1 MEVAGFYKRNLDS
14 NIGNSIIILT
24 EPTTPLNFHAQLGGT
39 FLFMGCF
46 MYQYPKQ
53 ILTIEQQVQSYV
65 DAGMKITSQE
75 DVEKALKS
83 IGFYR
88 LRGYSFQLYD
98 NAAKKYVPGTKF
110 EDIIKLYQFDQEL
123 AALVFSMISK
133 IEVAL
138 RVRLVEAL
146 LIHGEP
152 LVLQD
157 SSIFKEKKRY
167 WQNMATVASEIARS
181 NDVFIKHNFDN
192 HDGEVPVW
200 AAVEVLSF
208 GTLSKIIK
216 NLKTG
221 TGSSYSILASNYQ
234 YRSKKGNL
242 VKPSQKMLASW
253 IQGVS
258 VLRNMCAHNSRIYN
272 RTIHTTPEILD
283 VDKITP
289 PPVHNGLYQILLAM
303 KYLRS
308 SDEEWTVFVNAFD
321 KLIQNNNGVVSL
333 AAMNLPA
340 DWKEHLSV

>member
-1 MEVAGFYKRNLDS
+1 
-14 NIGNSIIILT
+14 
-24 EPTTPLNFHAQLGGT
+24 
-39 FLFMGCF
+39 

-53 ILTIEQQVQSYV
+53 ILTIAQQVQSYI
-65 DAGMKITSQE
+65 DAGMEVTSRE

-83 IGFYR
+83 VGFYR
-88 LRGYSFQLYD
+88 LRGYSFHLYD
-98 NAAKKYVPGTKF
+98 NVAKKYVPGTKF
-110 EDIIKLYQFDQEL
+110 NDIFQLYLFDREL
-123 AALVFSMISK
+123 SALVFSMISK

-138 RVRLVEAL
+138 RVHLVEAL
-146 LIHGEP
+146 LVHGDA
-152 LVLQD
+152 LILQD
-157 SSIFKEKKRY
+157 SSIFKEKKMY
-167 WQNMATVASEIARS
+167 WQNMSAIASEIARS

-221 TGSSYSILASNYQ
+221 TGSAYSILAANYR
-234 YRSKKGNL
+234 YKSRKGNL
-242 VKPSQKMLASW
+242 VNPSQKMLASW
-253 IQGVS
+253 VQGVS

-283 VDKITP
+283 ADKVTP

-308 SDEEWTVFVNAFD
+308 SDEEWTAFVTAFD
-321 KLIQNNNGVVSL
+321 KLIQNNFSVVSL
-333 AAMNLPA
+333 TAMNLPI
-340 DWKEHLSV
+340 DWKAHLCV

>member
-1 MEVAGFYKRNLDS
+1 
-14 NIGNSIIILT
+14 
-24 EPTTPLNFHAQLGGT
+24 
-39 FLFMGCF
+39 

-123 AALVFSMISK
+123 SALVFSMISK

-192 HDGEVPVW
+192 HDGEVP
-200 AAVEVLSF
+200 
-208 GTLSKIIK
+208 
-216 NLKTG
+216 
-221 TGSSYSILASNYQ
+221 
-234 YRSKKGNL
+234 
-242 VKPSQKMLASW
+242 
-253 IQGVS
+253 
-258 VLRNMCAHNSRIYN
+258 
-272 RTIHTTPEILD
+272 
-283 VDKITP
+283 
-289 PPVHNGLYQILLAM
+289 
-303 KYLRS
+303 
-308 SDEEWTVFVNAFD
+308 AF
-321 KLIQNNNGVVSL
+321 I
-333 AAMNLPA
+333 
-340 DWKEHLSV
+340 

>member
-1 MEVAGFYKRNLDS
+1 
-14 NIGNSIIILT
+14 
-24 EPTTPLNFHAQLGGT
+24 
-39 FLFMGCF
+39 MGCF

-53 ILTIEQQVQSYV
+53 ILTIEQQVQSYI

-110 EDIIKLYQFDQEL
+110 EDVIKLYQFDQEL
-123 AALVFSMISK
+123 SALIFSMISK

-138 RVRLVEAL
+138 RVRLVESL
-146 LIHGEP
+146 LVHGEP

-167 WQNMATVASEIARS
+167 WQNMSTVASEIARS

-221 TGSSYSILASNYQ
+221 TGRSYSILASNYQ
-234 YRSKKGNL
+234 YKSKKGNL

-253 IQGVS
+253 IQGAS

-289 PPVHNGLYQILLAM
+289 PPAHNGLYQILLAM

-333 AAMNLPA
+333 AAMNLPT

>member
-1 MEVAGFYKRNLDS
+1 
-14 NIGNSIIILT
+14 
-24 EPTTPLNFHAQLGGT
+24 
-39 FLFMGCF
+39 MGCF

-53 ILTIEQQVQSYV
+53 ILTIAQQVQSYI
-65 DAGMKITSQE
+65 DAGMVITSRA

-83 IGFYR
+83 VGFYR
-88 LRGYSFQLYD
+88 LRGYSFHLYD
-98 NAAKKYVPGTKF
+98 NATKKYVPGTKF
-110 EDIIKLYQFDQEL
+110 EDVLKLYQFDQEL
-123 AALVFSMISK
+123 SSLIFSIISK
-133 IEVAL
+133 SEVAL
-138 RVRLVEAL
+138 RARLVESL
-146 LIHGEP
+146 LIHGDP

-157 SSIFKEKKRY
+157 SSIFKEKKLY
-167 WQNMATVASEIARS
+167 WQNMSTVASEIARS

-221 TGSSYSILASNYQ
+221 TGSSYSILAANYQ
-234 YRSKKGNL
+234 YKSKKGNM
-242 VKPSQKMLASW
+242 VNPSQKMLASW

-283 VDKITP
+283 VDKIAP
-289 PPVHNGLYQILLAM
+289 PPAHNGLYQILLAM

-308 SDEEWTVFVNAFD
+308 SDDEWTVFVDEFD
-321 KLIQNNNGVVSL
+321 KLIQKNISIISL
-333 AAMNLPA
+333 TAMNLPT
-340 DWKEHLSV
+340 DWKAHLSI

>member
-1 MEVAGFYKRNLDS
+1 
-14 NIGNSIIILT
+14 
-24 EPTTPLNFHAQLGGT
+24 
-39 FLFMGCF
+39 

-65 DAGMKITSQE
+65 DAGMKITSQK
-75 DVEKALKS
+75 DVEKTLKS

-123 AALVFSMISK
+123 SALVFSMISK

-146 LIHGEP
+146 LIYEEP

-167 WQNMATVASEIARS
+167 WQNMATVASEISRFM
-181 NDVFIKHNFDN
+181 DI
-192 HDGEVPVW
+192 G
-200 AAVEVLSF
+200 
-208 GTLSKIIK
+208 G
-216 NLKTG
+216 
-221 TGSSYSILASNYQ
+221 
-234 YRSKKGNL
+234 
-242 VKPSQKMLASW
+242 
-253 IQGVS
+253 S

-289 PPVHNGLYQILLAM
+289 PPAHNGLYQILLAM

-308 SDEEWTVFVNAFD
+308 SDEAWTVFVNAFD
-321 KLIQNNNGVVSL
+321 KLIQNNSDVVSL